1 MIAIFIIQNYTKSF
15 DFDKRIYQYK
25 RTQNE
30 PIGAERRK
38 GAGEYGPQCP
48 HRGLSRSDWGVEEK
62 AHAVRSDAKGLGNT
76 VPSAPPGLSRRDWG

>member
-1 MIAIFIIQNYTKSF
+1 MLISNKLHSFRNFIIQNYTKSF

-48 HRGLSRSDWGVEEK
+48 TG
-62 AHAVRSDAKGLGNT
+62 AVPKGLGVEDILYGKMNF
-76 VPSAPPGLSRRDWG
+76 DI